1 MEDALKVYQV
11 VLFICVSGLIISTL
25 EYVFIARSFSAN
37 GVYAWKISRLRFS
50 APHGRYIDSA
60 FDVLFN
66 EAGVKVLLILRL
78 LCLSLM
84 LAVPVGGRWFSW
96 IIALLV
102 VNNLAFNW
110 RRLLGDDG
118 SDQMSSIIL
127 ITLALCVGVGGSGFM
142 LQVGLWF
149 IALQACLSY
158 SAAGIA
164 KLISPQ
170 WRTGE
175 AIYRIFNTGT
185 YGMKSVARF
194 LENRKVLCVL
204 LCWSV
209 IIIETLFPLCLVLPE
224 PWNWS
229 FLVWGALFHFQ
240 CAVIMGLNSFL
251 WAFVATYPAII
262 YVSSRLG

>member
-1 MEDALKVYQV
+1 MDALKVYQV
-11 VLFICVSGLIISTL
+11 VLFICVCGLIVSTL
-25 EYVFIARSFSAN
+25 EYLAIGRSFSSV
-37 GVYAWKISRLRFS
+37 GVYSWKIIQLRFN
-50 APHGRYIDSA
+50 APHGRYIKSA

-66 EAGVKVLLILRL
+66 EKGVKVLLILRL
-78 LCLSLM
+78 LSLLLV
-84 LAVPVGGRWFSW
+84 LAVPIDGAWFSLV
-96 IIALLV
+96 ISLLV

-127 ITLALCVGVGGSGFM
+127 ITLALCVGTRGSEFI
-142 LQVGLWF
+142 LNVGLWF

-158 SAAGIA
+158 NAAGIA

-170 WRTGE
+170 WRSGE

-185 YGMKSVARF
+185 YGLKWVARF
-194 LENRKVLCVL
+194 LENHRGMCVL

-209 IIIETLFPLCLVLPE
+209 IIMETLFPLCLVLPE
-224 PWNWS
+224 PWNWT
-229 FLVWGALFHFQ
+229 FFIWGALFHLQ

-251 WAFVATYPAII
+251 WAFIATYPAII
-262 YVSSRLG
+262 YVSSR

>member
-1 MEDALKVYQV
+1 MDLLKVYQV
-11 VLFICVSGLIISTL
+11 ILFICVSGLIISTL
-25 EYVFIARSFSAN
+25 EYVVIARSFGAD
-37 GVYAWKISRLRFS
+37 GVYAWRIIRLRVS
-50 APHGRYIDSA
+50 TPHGRYINSA

-66 EAGVKVLLILRL
+66 EAGVKALLILRL
-78 LCLSLM
+78 LSLLLL
-84 LAVPVGGRWFSW
+84 LAVPIGSAWFSL

-127 ITLALCVGVGGSGFM
+127 ITLALCVGISSSSFT
-142 LQVGLWF
+142 LHVGLWF

-164 KLISPQ
+164 KLVSSQ

-175 AIYRIFNTGT
+175 AIYGIFNTGT

-194 LENRKVLCVL
+194 LEKRKTMCVL

-224 PWNWS
+224 PWNWA
-229 FLVWGALFHFQ
+229 FLVWGALFHLQ

-262 YVSSRLG
+262 YVRSVLH

>member
-1 MEDALKVYQV
+1 MDVLKVYQV
-11 VLFICVSGLIISTL
+11 ILFICVSGLIISTL
-25 EYVFIARSFSAN
+25 EYVFIAPSFSAN
-37 GVYAWKISRLRFS
+37 GVYAWKIIRLRFR
-50 APHGRYIDSA
+50 APRGQYVNSA
-60 FDVLFN
+60 FDILFN
-66 EAGVKVLLILRL
+66 QDGVKVLLILRL
-78 LCLSLM
+78 LTLM
-84 LAVPVGGRWFSW
+84 LVLAVPIGGAWFSLL
-96 IIALLV
+96 IAMLV
-102 VNNLAFNW
+102 INNLAFNW
-110 RRLLGDDG
+110 RRMLGDDG

-127 ITLALCVGVGGSGFM
+127 VTLALCVRSGGSSTFL

-164 KLISPQ
+164 KLVSEQ
-170 WRTGE
+170 WRSGE

-194 LENRKVLCVL
+194 LENRKGFCVL

-224 PWNWS
+224 PWNWT
-229 FLVWGALFHFQ
+229 FLVWGALFHLQ

-262 YVSSRLG
+262 YVSSR

>member
-1 MEDALKVYQV
+1 MDALKVYQII
-11 VLFICVSGLIISTL
+11 LIICVSGLIISTL
-25 EYVFIARSFSAN
+25 EYVVIARSFGAN
-37 GVYAWKISRLRFS
+37 GVYAWKIVRLRFG
-50 APHGRYIDSA
+50 APHGRYLKSA
-60 FDVLFN
+60 FDKLFN
-66 EAGVKVLLILRL
+66 ENGVKLLLILRL
-78 LCLSLM
+78 VSLLLV
-84 LAVPVGGRWFSW
+84 LAVPTGGASFSC

-102 VNNLAFNW
+102 LNNLAFNW

-127 ITLALCVGVGGSGFM
+127 ITLALCLGMGRSSFT
-142 LQVGLWF
+142 LHLGLWF

-164 KLISPQ
+164 KLVSPQ

-175 AIYRIFNTGT
+175 AIYGIFNTGT
-185 YGMKSVARF
+185 YGMKSVALF
-194 LENRKVLCVL
+194 LEKRKTLCVL

-224 PWNWS
+224 PWNWG
-229 FLVWGALFHFQ
+229 FLVWGALFHLQ

-262 YVSSRLG
+262 YVAAR

>member
-1 MEDALKVYQV
+1 MDALKIYQV
-11 VLFICVSGLIISTL
+11 ILFICVSGLIISTL
-25 EYVFIARSFSAN
+25 EYVVIAPSFSPH
-37 GVYAWKISRLRFS
+37 GVYAWRIVRLRFS
-50 APHGRYIDSA
+50 APRGRYMNSA
-60 FDVLFN
+60 FDMLFN
-66 EAGVKVLLILRL
+66 ERGVKLLLTLRL
-78 LCLSLM
+78 VALLLV
-84 LAVPVGGRWFSW
+84 LVVPMGGASFSW
-96 IIALLV
+96 IMALLV

-127 ITLALCVGVGGSGFM
+127 ITLALCAGIGSSNFT
-142 LQVGLWF
+142 LHLGLWF

-164 KLISPQ
+164 KLVSPQ

-175 AIYRIFNTGT
+175 AIYGIFNTGT
-185 YGMKSVARF
+185 YGMKSVALF
-194 LENRKVLCVL
+194 LQKRKGLCVL

-224 PWNWS
+224 PWNWG
-229 FLVWGALFHFQ
+229 FLVWGALFHLQ

-251 WAFVATYPAII
+251 WAFIATYPAII
-262 YVSSRLG
+262 YVSARLH